1 MSPFPTTNANT
12 AAAARRRARRLTV
25 IRAVLEHYVSTLR
38 LYRAPPQPRHTSVL
52 TGPRFMFEILT
63 GSPWRIRHLFRMP
76 KDTFLSLAKDL
87 RGTGMVPNPR
97 FTIGPSVEEKLGM
110 FLFIVAHAASNRDTQ
125 DRFQRSA
132 DTVRT
137 AFHDVL
143 AGLYSLYHEHVNPP
157 PDEIP
162 EEIKRR
168 HGKMK
173 EFVNCRREIFTH
185 GLVAGL
191 ARVVGRNLRRTE
203 AERL

>member
-1 MSPFPTTNANT
+1 
-12 AAAARRRARRLTV
+12 
-25 IRAVLEHYVSTLR
+25 
-38 LYRAPPQPRHTSVL
+38 
-52 TGPRFMFEILT
+52 MFEILT

-97 FTIGPSVEEKLGM
+97 FTIGPSIEEKLGM

-137 AFHDVL
+137 VFHDVL
-143 AGLYSLYHEHVNPP
+143 AGLYSL
-157 PDEIP
+157 
-162 EEIKRR
+162 
-168 HGKMK
+168 
-173 EFVNCRREIFTH
+173 FTD

-191 ARVVGRNLRRTE
+191 ERVVGRNLRRTE